1 MTGLAMRPHGQDR
14 HDDEGTAATGHKVP
28 SAILVVE
35 DEPEILAPLVH
46 FLKRAGFIVIEAEDG
61 LSACRMIGSQ
71 QPDLILLDVMLPD
84 LDGWEVCRMLRQHP
98 DRRIATTPV
107 IMLTALN
114 TPEDKLHGLELG
126 ADAYLPKPYSQQEV
140 LLMSRK
146 LIERHRREV
155 ELEQKLERLG
165 AAVVRQQELHDL
177 MFHELRNQLTILHGF
192 TQILEHSNVDRDVS
206 CITAIHRSSV
216 YLQNLAEDFLL
227 IRKVQEGQLQLPVE
241 PLLVHEVAAD
251 MINLYASAANS
262 RGISLETRI
271 AGQPRPVPTNRP
283 GLKIILSSLLD
294 NAIKYGPPDS
304 VVTLI
309 CHYRE
314 SHFDLEVC
322 DAGEGIAPTERE
334 RVFEEFHRGD
344 RARLEHPGKGLG
356 LYGVRVL
363 TRAMGGDAEIDDGVR
378 RGCLVRARLPLY
390 PPQPRTVA

>member
-1 MTGLAMRPHGQDR
+1 MRTHDQTR
-14 HDDEGTAATGHKVP
+14 HDDEPGAVATSHKVP

-146 LIERHRREV
+146 LIERHRREA
-155 ELEQKLERLG
+155 ELEHKLERLG
-165 AAVVRQQELHDL
+165 ATVVRQQELHDL

-192 TQILEHSNVDRDVS
+192 AQVLEHSRAAHDAS

-227 IRKVQEGQLQLPVE
+227 IRKVQEGQLQLSAE
-241 PLLVHEVAAD
+241 PLLVHEVAAE
-251 MINLYASAANS
+251 MTNLYASAANS
-262 RGISLETRI
+262 RGISLEVRI

-304 VVTLI
+304 AVTLT

-314 SHFDLEVC
+314 SHLDLEVC
-322 DAGEGIAPTERE
+322 DEGEGIATAERE

-344 RARLEHPGKGLG
+344 LARLEHPGKGLG

-363 TRAMGGDAEIDDGVR
+363 TRAMGGDAEIDDSVR

-390 PPQPRTVA
+390 PPQPRTAA